1 MDFRDN
7 LFTPPQLDDN
17 DMPSYEELLEA
28 YITLSDEYDSLL
40 ENMEYLNEIGDTPKG
55 QEMIDRMAARYR
67 QRLHVIRNSDDH
79 NMPTSLKLREKQNNM
94 WQNSMKHLTRAYNR
108 KSYFSDINRR
118 SPQNIAFMRK
128 HFKMNGYK

>member
-1 MDFRDN
+1 
-7 LFTPPQLDDN
+7 
-17 DMPSYEELLEA
+17 MPSYEELLEA
-28 YITLSDEYDSLL
+28 YIALSDEYDSLL

-55 QEMIDRMAARYR
+55 QEMIDRMAARHR

-94 WQNSMKHLTRAYNR
+94 WQNSMKHLMRAYNR